1 LNHPN
6 DVHRARGRSNVVDAR
21 TDGAAR
27 RGSTRTCAPPNRSVL
42 NTSPAAAAAAADPVT
57 IRRRRRVR
65 PSPSATRYRPFAT
78 QHIFRRRRRRLH
90 RIVSASSST
99 SRVRVFLELCIEII
113 VRRDVV
119 VV

>member
-65 PSPSATRYRPFAT
+65 PSPSATRTGPFAT
-78 QHIFRRRRRRLH
+78 QRIFRRRRRSH
-90 RIVSASSST
+90 RIVRASSST
-99 SRVRVFLELCIEII
+99 SRVRVFLVSCALKLSARI
-113 VRRDVV
+113 DVV